1 VTRRPAGASR
11 RPQGASTRP
20 RKRELSLRRPASEVV
35 PGERRPETE
44 ADAGV
49 SARMRLVLA
58 IMLTALVVFTG
69 RLMYL
74 QFAMAEA
81 YQVRSEQN
89 FTQERRI
96 VPLRGRILA
105 RDGTVLADNRVAYD
119 LMYWGGE
126 IDGWER
132 LAAFLGLEGEP
143 REPDPDRLEERI
155 NGAAIAWNIPDHLVP
170 AVEERI
176 AGQANLY
183 LRERIERTYPTNLA
197 AQVVGY
203 TSQADPERNPGYGVD
218 DLAGVAGVEATWES
232 VLFGAPGV
240 RKVWVDHRGA
250 PLRSE
255 VVEPATPGRDVV
267 LTIDPVVQRLAEDVL
282 AGALTY
288 VNLDR
293 DRNDLPREEVI
304 HGAFVALDPR
314 SGEIL
319 AMASSPSYDQNV
331 FAKRPIDPTAVAGIL
346 LDGTHRPL
354 QNRAVEAFAPASTF
368 KMVTS
373 MALLEGGW
381 ISPSTRYPC
390 TPRFT
395 LGGITFHNWATYD
408 RGSYAVRDAIADS
421 CNTFF
426 WHAVAATPNA
436 TSGWGPFIAQ
446 EVELARALG
455 FGEAIGVG
463 LREEKAGRIP
473 DDAWVREQYGHGW
486 LPGFSMNTVI
496 GQGDVLATPVQVAQL
511 IQTLAMDG
519 TRVAPHLVQRL
530 GDEIFVPESE
540 HVDGRFWGVLQEGMR
555 MMFTDYPSRAYLGP
569 QAFPVA
575 VAGKT
580 GTGQTSRGADFN
592 HAWFMGYGPV
602 DDPEIAIALLI
613 EYGGSSTQVAIPVA
627 RDFFAGYWGAAVET
641 GVLASTGSP
650 ERAP

>member
-1 VTRRPAGASR
+1 VTRRPPGASR
-11 RPQGASTRP
+11 RPGGASTRP

-35 PGERRPETE
+35 PGERKPETE
-44 ADAGV
+44 ADAGLA
-49 SARMRLVLA
+49 ARMRLVLA
-58 IMLTALVVFTG
+58 VMLTVLVIFTG

-74 QFAMAEA
+74 QLAMAEA
-81 YQVRSEQN
+81 YQARSEQN
-89 FTQERRI
+89 FIQERRI
-96 VPLRGRILA
+96 APLRGRILA
-105 RDGTVLADNRVAYD
+105 SDGTVLADNRVAYD
-119 LMYWGGE
+119 LMYWGGD

-132 LAAFLGLEGEP
+132 LAAFLGIEGAP
-143 REPDPDRLEERI
+143 RAPDPARLEERL

-203 TSQADPERNPGYGVD
+203 TSQADPDRNPGYGVD
-218 DLAGVAGVEATWES
+218 DLAGVSGIEATWES
-232 VLFGAPGV
+232 VLFGAPGMRQV
-240 RKVWVDHRGA
+240 LVDHRGA

-255 VVEPATPGRDVV
+255 VVVPATPGQDVV

-282 AGALTY
+282 AGALAY
-288 VNLDR
+288 VNAER
-293 DRNDLPREEVI
+293 DRQRLPREEVV

-331 FAKRPIDPTAVAGIL
+331 FAKRPIDPSAVAAIL

-354 QNRAVEAFAPASTF
+354 QNRAVEAYAPASTF

-381 ISPSTRYPC
+381 ISPNTRYPC

-408 RGSYAVRDAIADS
+408 RGSYTVRDAIADS
-421 CNTFF
+421 CNTFY
-426 WHAVAATPNA
+426 WQAVAATPNA

-455 FGEAIGVG
+455 FGAPIGIGV
-463 LREEKAGRIP
+463 REEKAGRIP

-486 LPGFSMNTVI
+486 LPGFSLNTVI

-511 IQTLAMDG
+511 IQTLAMNG
-519 TRVAPHLVQRL
+519 THGAPHLVRQL
-530 GDEIFVPESE
+530 GDEPFAPASRQIE
-540 HVDGRFWGVLQEGMR
+540 GRFWRVLQEGMR
-555 MMFTDYPSRAYLGP
+555 MMFTDYPSRNYLGP
-569 QAFPVA
+569 RAFPVA

-580 GTGQTSRGADFN
+580 GTGQTPRGPDYN
-592 HAWFMGYGPV
+592 HAWFMGYGPL

-627 RDFFAGYWGAAVET
+627 RDFFAGFWDAPVET
-641 GVLASTGSP
+641 GVLVTTARPAGTP
-650 ERAP
+650 

>member
-1 VTRRPAGASR
+1 VTRRPPGASR
-11 RPQGASTRP
+11 RPGGASTRP

-35 PGERRPETE
+35 PGERKPETE
-44 ADAGV
+44 ADAGLA
-49 SARMRLVLA
+49 ARMRLVLA
-58 IMLTALVVFTG
+58 IMLTALVIFTG

-81 YQVRSEQN
+81 YQARSEQN

-96 VPLRGRILA
+96 APLRGRILA

-119 LMYWGGE
+119 LMYWGGD

-132 LAAFLGLEGEP
+132 LAAFLGLEGAP
-143 REPDPDRLEERI
+143 RAPDPARLEERL

-218 DLAGVAGVEATWES
+218 DLAGVSGIEATWES
-232 VLFGAPGV
+232 VLYGAPGMRQV
-240 RKVWVDHRGA
+240 LVDHRGA
-250 PLRSE
+250 PLRSS
-255 VVEPATPGRDVV
+255 VVVPATPGEDVV

-293 DRNDLPREEVI
+293 DRNRLPRESVI
-304 HGAFVALDPR
+304 HGALVALDPR

-331 FAKRPIDPTAVAGIL
+331 FAKRPIDPSAVAAIL

-354 QNRAVEAFAPASTF
+354 QNRAVEAYAPASTF

-381 ISPSTRYPC
+381 ISPNTRYPC

-395 LGGITFHNWATYD
+395 LGGITFHNWATFD
-408 RGSYAVRDAIADS
+408 RGSYTVRDAIADS
-421 CNTFF
+421 CNTFY
-426 WHAVAATPNA
+426 WQAVAATPNA

-455 FGEAIGVG
+455 FGAPIGIGV
-463 LREEKAGRIP
+463 REEKAGRIP
-473 DDAWVREQYGHGW
+473 DDVWVREQYGHGW

-511 IQTLAMDG
+511 IQTLAMNG
-519 TRVAPHLVQRL
+519 THGAPHLVRQL
-530 GDEIFVPESE
+530 GDEPFVTASR
-540 HVDGRFWGVLQEGMR
+540 HIDGRFWGVLQEGMR
-555 MMFTDYPSRAYLGP
+555 MMFTDYPSRNYLGP
-569 QAFPVA
+569 RAFPVA

-580 GTGQTSRGADFN
+580 GTGQTPRGPDYN
-592 HAWFMGYGPV
+592 HAWFMGYGPL

-627 RDFFAGYWGAAVET
+627 RDFFAGFWDVPVET
-641 GVLASTGSP
+641 GVLASSARPAGTP
-650 ERAP
+650 